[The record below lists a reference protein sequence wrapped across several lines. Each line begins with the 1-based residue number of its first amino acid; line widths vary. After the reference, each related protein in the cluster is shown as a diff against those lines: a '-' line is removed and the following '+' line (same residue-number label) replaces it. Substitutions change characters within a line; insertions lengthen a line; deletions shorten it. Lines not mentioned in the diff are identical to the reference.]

1 MDVKDLQYGDWI
13 LVNGTVNFVGYDLL
27 HQMTLKD
34 NANWEIKGIPLTA
47 EFLEANGFEDIN
59 KGILSF
65 ASYLRSVVHPFGNY
79 YGRNMQNITVY
90 CWRENNSD
98 VYVERP
104 YGLDDF
110 QIKITCA
117 DIVYVHELQHL
128 LNMCGLKKI
137 SYGFRCGNKKIDYR
151 FDKRV
156 KLGQSQNSI

>member
-1 MDVKDLQYGDWI
+1 MGVRDSQYGDLV

-47 EFLEANGFEDIN
+47 EFLEANGFNDVN
-59 KGILSF
+59 KGKLSF
-65 ASYLRSVVHPFGNY
+65 TRYIRSVEYLFGNQ
-79 YGRNMQNITVY
+79 YGRNIQNITVF
-90 CWRENNSD
+90 WRENSSD

-110 QIKITCA
+110 QMIITCA

-128 LNMCGLKKI
+128 LNICGLNHI
-137 SYGFRCGNKKIDYR
+137 SYEFQYGK
-151 FDKRV
+151 
-156 KLGQSQNSI
+156 Q